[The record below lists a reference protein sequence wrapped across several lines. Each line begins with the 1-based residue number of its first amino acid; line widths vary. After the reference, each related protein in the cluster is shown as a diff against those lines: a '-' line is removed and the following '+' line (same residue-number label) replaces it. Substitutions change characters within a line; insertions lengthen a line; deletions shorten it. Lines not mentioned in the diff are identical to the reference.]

1 MSVKLLLGMSEKNT
15 RIMMIKQ
22 FLIIIQYYFI
32 SSCLNRV
39 SLNKKGDKVKN
50 YEKIQKKRT
59 PSNMET
65 SEEWEVEM
73 KLVETC
79 LLLCR
84 SILNQIKMNA
94 EEEDTPNKSMDK
106 VETVDNE
113 IPKSEDINNDFLTN
127 HINLVAMNVCGVKG
141 KEKILQTILNRND
154 VRIGILSETWLI
166 GKEKPDLGQSFT
178 TFISN
183 RADKT
188 NRGGVA
194 IVIEKSLT
202 ENSVV
207 IGRNNEG
214 DQN

>member
-1 MSVKLLLGMSEKNT
+1 
-15 RIMMIKQ
+15 
-22 FLIIIQYYFI
+22 
-32 SSCLNRV
+32 
-39 SLNKKGDKVKN
+39 
-50 YEKIQKKRT
+50 
-59 PSNMET
+59 MET
-65 SEEWEVEM
+65 SEEWDVEM
-73 KLVETC
+73 KLVETR

-84 SILNQIKMNA
+84 SILYQINMNA
-94 EEEDTPNKSMDK
+94 EEEDTLNKSMDK

-113 IPKSEDINNDFLTN
+113 LPKSEDINNDFLTN

-207 IGRNNEG
+207 IGRNNKG